1 MENLE
6 AVGSSLLTTG
16 SFEKIMSPITV
27 LKRELL
33 PDPMEPIT
41 HTNSPCLTVK
51 PRFLRIN
58 SFLASGASA

>member
-41 HTNSPCLTVK
+41 QTNSPCLTVK

-58 SFLASGASA
+58 SFFASGASV